1 MTEKKKKLT
10 AKQLTFIDAYLGEA
24 KMNAAQA
31 ARIAGYKH
39 PETQGAENLRKLRP
53 YIDKVM
59 NERHSDAIATQEEIQ
74 KFFTAVVRG
83 EVKEEVVS
91 NNGKIL
97 EVPASTKDR
106 LKAAECMGRAY
117 GMFTERKEISGA
129 MDITIGV
136 GDYDEDD

>member
-1 MTEKKKKLT
+1 MTEKKKLT
-10 AKQLTFIDAYLGEA
+10 NKQITFIDAYLGEA
-24 KMNAAQA
+24 KMNSVQA

-53 YIDKVM
+53 YIDEVM
-59 NERHSDAIATQEEIQ
+59 NKRHTEAIATQKEIQ
-74 KFFTAVVRG
+74 EFFTSVVRG

-117 GMFTERKEISGA
+117 GMFTERKEISGNLN
-129 MDITIGV
+129 IEIGM

>member
-10 AKQLTFIDAYLGEA
+10 AKQSAFIDAYLGEA
-24 KMNAAQA
+24 KMNATQA

-39 PETQGAENLRKLRP
+39 PEAQGAENLRKLRP
-53 YIDKVM
+53 WIDEVM
-59 NERHSDAIATQEEIQ
+59 SKRHSAAIATQKEIQ
-74 KFFTAVVRG
+74 QFFTAVVRG

-91 NNGKIL
+91 NSGKIL

-117 GMFTERKEISGA
+117 GMFTERKEISGNLN
-129 MDITIGV
+129 IEIGM

>member
-1 MTEKKKKLT
+1 MNKEKKLT
-10 AKQLTFIDAYLGEA
+10 NKQLTFIDAYLGEA

-53 YIDKVM
+53 WIDKVM
-59 NERHSDAIATQEEIQ
+59 NERHSNAIATQEEIQ

-117 GMFTERKEISGA
+117 GMFTERKEISGNLN
-129 MDITIGV
+129 IEIGM

>member
-1 MTEKKKKLT
+1 MNKEKKLT
-10 AKQLTFIDAYLGEA
+10 NKQLTFIDAYLGEA

-53 YIDKVM
+53 YIDEVM
-59 NERHSDAIATQEEIQ
+59 NKRHSNAIATQEEIQ
-74 KFFTAVVRG
+74 KFFTSVLRG

-91 NNGKIL
+91 NSGKIL

-117 GMFTERKEISGA
+117 GMFTERKEISGT

>member
-10 AKQLTFIDAYLGEA
+10 AKQSTFIDAYLGEA

-53 YIDKVM
+53 YIDEVM
-59 NERHSDAIATQEEIQ
+59 NKRHSNAIATQEEIQ

-91 NNGKIL
+91 NSGKIL

-117 GMFTERKEISGA
+117 GMFTERKEISGT
-129 MDITIGV
+129 MDINIGV
-136 GDYDEDD
+136 GDYDDDD

>member
-1 MTEKKKKLT
+1 MTEKKRKLT
-10 AKQLTFIDAYLGEA
+10 AKQSTFIDAYLGEA

-53 YIDKVM
+53 WIDEVM
-59 NERHSDAIATQEEIQ
+59 SKRHSDAIATQEEIQ
-74 KFFTAVVRG
+74 QFFTAVVRG

-91 NNGKIL
+91 NNGKIS

-106 LKAAECMGRAY
+106 IKAAECMGRAY
-117 GMFTERKEISGA
+117 GMFTERKEISGT
-129 MDITIGV
+129 MDINIGV
-136 GDYDEDD
+136 GDYDDDD

>member
-1 MTEKKKKLT
+1 MTGKKKKLT
-10 AKQLTFIDAYLGEA
+10 AKQSTFIDAYLGEA

-53 YIDKVM
+53 YIDEVM
-59 NERHSDAIATQEEIQ
+59 NKRHSNAIATQEEIQ
-74 KFFTAVVRG
+74 QFFTAVVRG

-91 NNGKIL
+91 SNGLVL

-117 GMFTERKEISGA
+117 GMFTERKEISGNLN
-129 MDITIGV
+129 IEIGM

>member
-1 MTEKKKKLT
+1 MNKEKKLT
-10 AKQLTFIDAYLGEA
+10 NKQLTFIDAYLGEA
-24 KMNAAQA
+24 KMNSVQA
-31 ARIAGYKH
+31 ARIAGYKN
-39 PETQGAENLRKLRP
+39 PKVQGAECLRKLRP
-53 YIDKVM
+53 WIDKAM
-59 NERHSDAIATQEEIQ
+59 NERHTDAIATQKEVQE
-74 KFFTAVVRG
+74 FFTSVLRG

-117 GMFTERKEISGA
+117 GMFTERKEISGNLN
-129 MDITIGV
+129 IEIGM

>member
-1 MTEKKKKLT
+1 MTEKNKKLT
-10 AKQLTFIDAYLGEA
+10 AKQSTFIDAYLGEA

-53 YIDKVM
+53 YIDEVM
-59 NERHSDAIATQEEIQ
+59 NKRHSNAIATQEEIQ

-91 NNGKIL
+91 NSGKIL

-117 GMFTERKEISGA
+117 GMFTERKEISGT
-129 MDITIGV
+129 MDINIGV
-136 GDYDEDD
+136 GDYDDD

>member
-1 MTEKKKKLT
+1 MTEKKKLT
-10 AKQLTFIDAYLGEA
+10 AKQSTFIDAYLGEA

-53 YIDKVM
+53 YIDEAM
-59 NERHSDAIATQEEIQ
+59 NKRHTEAIATQKEVQE
-74 KFFTAVVRG
+74 FFTSVLRG
-83 EVKEEVVS
+83 EAKEEVVS
-91 NNGKIL
+91 NNGKVL

-117 GMFTERKEISGA
+117 GMFTERKEISGT
-129 MDITIGV
+129 MDINIGV
-136 GDYDEDD
+136 GDYDDD

>member
-1 MTEKKKKLT
+1 MTEKKKLT
-10 AKQLTFIDAYLGEA
+10 AKQSAFIDAYLGEA

-59 NERHSDAIATQEEIQ
+59 GERHTEAIATQKEIQ
-74 KFFTAVVRG
+74 EFFTSVVRG

-91 NNGKIL
+91 NSGKVL

-117 GMFTERKEISGA
+117 GMFTERKEISGT

-136 GDYDEDD
+136 GDYDDDD

>member
-10 AKQLTFIDAYLGEA
+10 AKQSAFIDAYLGEA
-24 KMNAAQA
+24 KMNATQA

-39 PETQGAENLRKLRP
+39 PEAQGAENLRKLRP
-53 YIDKVM
+53 WIDEVM
-59 NERHSDAIATQEEIQ
+59 SKRHSDAIATQEEIQ
-74 KFFTAVVRG
+74 QFFTAVVRG

-117 GMFTERKEISGA
+117 GMFTERKEISGT
-129 MDITIGV
+129 MDISIGV
-136 GDYDEDD
+136 GDYDDD

>member
-10 AKQLTFIDAYLGEA
+10 AKQSAFIDAYLGEA
-24 KMNAAQA
+24 KMNATQA

-39 PETQGAENLRKLRP
+39 PEAQGAENLRKLRP
-53 YIDKVM
+53 WIDEVM
-59 NERHSDAIATQEEIQ
+59 SKRHSDAIATQEEIQ
-74 KFFTAVVRG
+74 QFFTAVVRG

-117 GMFTERKEISGA
+117 GMFTERKEISGNLN
-129 MDITIGV
+129 IEIGM

>member
-10 AKQLTFIDAYLGEA
+10 AKQSTFIDAYLGEA

-53 YIDKVM
+53 YIDEVM
-59 NERHSDAIATQEEIQ
+59 NERHSNAIATQKEVQE
-74 KFFTAVVRG
+74 FFTSVLRG

-91 NNGKIL
+91 NSGKIL

-117 GMFTERKEISGA
+117 GMFTERKEINGSLN
-129 MDITIGV
+129 IEIGM
-136 GDYDEDD
+136 GDYDDDD

>member
-1 MTEKKKKLT
+1 MAEKKKKLT
-10 AKQLTFIDAYLGEA
+10 AKQSTFIDAYLGEA

-53 YIDKVM
+53 YIDEVM
-59 NERHSDAIATQEEIQ
+59 NKRHSNAIATQEEIQ
-74 KFFTAVVRG
+74 KFFTSVLRG

-91 NNGKIL
+91 NSGKIL

-117 GMFTERKEISGA
+117 GMFTERKEISGNLN
-129 MDITIGV
+129 IEIGM

>member
-10 AKQLTFIDAYLGEA
+10 AKQSAFIDAYLGEA
-24 KMNAAQA
+24 KMNATQA

-39 PETQGAENLRKLRP
+39 PEAQGAENLRKLRP
-53 YIDKVM
+53 WIDEVM
-59 NERHSDAIATQEEIQ
+59 SKRHSNAIATQKEIQ
-74 KFFTAVVRG
+74 EFFTSVVRG

-91 NNGKIL
+91 SNGLVL

-117 GMFTERKEISGA
+117 GMFTERKEIIGT
-129 MDITIGV
+129 MDINIGV
-136 GDYDEDD
+136 GDYDDD

>member
-10 AKQLTFIDAYLGEA
+10 AKQSTFIDAYLGEA

-53 YIDKVM
+53 YIDEVM
-59 NERHSDAIATQEEIQ
+59 NKRHSNAIATQEEIQ
-74 KFFTAVVRG
+74 KFFTSVVRG

-91 NNGKIL
+91 NSGKIL

-117 GMFTERKEISGA
+117 GMFTERKEISGT
-129 MDITIGV
+129 MDINIGV
-136 GDYDEDD
+136 GDYDEND

>member
-1 MTEKKKKLT
+1 MTENKKLT
-10 AKQLTFIDAYLGEA
+10 NKQLTFIDAYLGEA
-24 KMNAAQA
+24 KMNSVQA

-59 NERHSDAIATQEEIQ
+59 SERHTEAIATQKEVQE
-74 KFFTAVVRG
+74 FFTSVLRG

-117 GMFTERKEISGA
+117 GMFTERKEISGNLN
-129 MDITIGV
+129 IEIGM

>member
-10 AKQLTFIDAYLGEA
+10 AKQSAFIDAYLGEA
-24 KMNAAQA
+24 KMNATQA

-39 PETQGAENLRKLRP
+39 PEAQGAENLRKLRP
-53 YIDKVM
+53 WIDEVM
-59 NERHSDAIATQEEIQ
+59 SKRHSDAIATQEEIQ
-74 KFFTAVVRG
+74 QFFTSVVRG

-91 NNGKIL
+91 NSGKIL

-117 GMFTERKEISGA
+117 GMFTERKEISGNLN
-129 MDITIGV
+129 IEIGM

>member
-10 AKQLTFIDAYLGEA
+10 AKQSTFIDAYLGEA

-53 YIDKVM
+53 YIDEIM
-59 NERHSDAIATQEEIQ
+59 NKRHSNAIATQKEVQE
-74 KFFTAVVRG
+74 FFTSVLRG

-117 GMFTERKEISGA
+117 GMFTERKEISGNLN
-129 MDITIGV
+129 IEIGM